1 MLLLTSVKGWNSEE
15 DMKILF
21 GQLNH
26 PEHDT
31 AQKPATEGLSD
42 TAVPTSWA

>member
-1 MLLLTSVKGWNSEE
+1 
-15 DMKILF
+15 MKILF

-42 TAVPTSWA
+42 TAVPTS